1 MLKKI
6 LFLALTITLWSCSQG
21 AENDPTKETTQEE
34 GKESDYFNLQAGID
48 TEETSRAM
56 AWDIKTNGPQLHM
69 TEENMQSVV
78 IIKNKINS
86 TTYYANVTWQKTAGR
101 NHLSYIGKIQDIAT
115 GEDIKISGSGW
126 YIMGYV
132 GGDYDKTAQTVK
144 FNPNNVT
151 NSSAKIQGVP
161 IGKNLIKR
169 VPVYFPWTELSID
182 PESNNTIVNAVK
194 NGQRKGTILFKPL
207 GMMMRVQ
214 LTNEMDYSARYKK
227 IWFQT
232 NALNTN
238 NGHYKIDSS
247 SLPAIPTNTNTEVA
261 GSGTWIPASTTEPS
275 YTFYKDESLS
285 TPEDVVVASKQ
296 THSNYYLVWAMP
308 TPTSTTPVTHLLAE
322 AKRLSSNM
330 TEEATPKMNAVYIWG
345 STNMPQEDTKRIL
358 KTRLVRPKAALEFFS
373 TGYVKSSETSFTPIP
388 YTDTNGVDLW
398 NYDQISSSNF
408 APTGWHIPNYY
419 EGIALMVPVKSQ
431 FLKFG
436 VDNEFPVPNV
446 PTTINGERRT
456 STEDRFSTSSQY
468 PDVVYA
474 LRFADDKK
482 DQYSAWRY
490 TKDANKNIK
499 VECIVLGPSY
509 KGNIKD
515 ITQEDFWNYHQKD
528 IIKREYPIAASIK
541 YDIVQDYYGT
551 YYYNYTDRKDTPA
564 FWVTNVSGLAQE
576 DTYVHFLFLNT
587 DPKDGRLVMEHF
599 RRYRLDA
606 YDSPYPSIAPA
617 IALEDA
623 GTGWNRPE

>member
-6 LFLALTITLWSCSQG
+6 FFLALTMTLWSCSQG
-21 AENDPTKETTQEE
+21 AENDPTKDTAKEQ
-34 GKESDYFNLQAGID
+34 GKEYNNFNLQAGID
-48 TEETSRAM
+48 TKELSRAM
-56 AWDIKTNGPQLHM
+56 AWDIKADGPQLHM
-69 TEENMQSVV
+69 TEEDMQSV
-78 IIKNKINS
+78 IIITNKNTS
-86 TTYYANVTWQKTAGR
+86 TTYYAEITWKKTAGR
-101 NHLSYIGKIQDIAT
+101 NHLSYIGKLKDINT
-115 GEDIKISGSGW
+115 GNDIKISGSGW

-144 FNPNNVT
+144 FNPNNVAG
-151 NSSAKIQGVP
+151 NSAKIQGVP
-161 IGKNLIKR
+161 IGKNLTKR

-182 PESNNTIVNAVK
+182 PQSNNTIINAER

-238 NGHYKIDSS
+238 NGYYKIDSS
-247 SLPAIPTNTNTEVA
+247 SLPAIPTNTSTEVA
-261 GSGTWIPASTTEPS
+261 GSGIWVPASATEPN
-275 YTFYKDESLS
+275 YTFYTDANLS
-285 TPEDVVVASKQ
+285 TAEDVVVAAKQ
-296 THSNYYLVWAMP
+296 THANYYLVWAMP
-308 TPTSTTPVTHLLAE
+308 TTPAPTAPVTHLLAE
-322 AKRLSSNM
+322 AKRLSSSM
-330 TEEATPKMNAVYIWG
+330 TEEAVPKMNAVYIWG

-373 TGYVKSSETSFTPIP
+373 KEYVKPTDTFFNP
-388 YTDTNGVDLW
+388 YPNTDTNGISLW
-398 NYDQISSSNF
+398 DYNQISDPYF
-408 APTGWHIPNYY
+408 VKAGWHIPNYY
-419 EGIALMVPVKSQ
+419 EGVALMVPVKFQ
-431 FLKFG
+431 TLKFG
-436 VDNEFPVPNV
+436 VNKEFPVPNV
-446 PTTINGERRT
+446 PTVVNGERRT

-474 LRFADDKK
+474 LRFDDEKK

-509 KGNIKD
+509 KGSISD
-515 ITQEDFWNYHQKD
+515 IAKESFWTYHQMD
-528 IIKREYPIAASIK
+528 IIKREYPIAASMK
-541 YDIVQDYYGT
+541 YEDNRYY
-551 YYYNYTDRKDTPA
+551 YYEYNYTDRKNTPA
-564 FWVTNVSGLAQE
+564 FWVKNVDGLALK
-576 DTYVHFLFLNT
+576 DTYVHFMFLGIDPT
-587 DPKDGRLVMEHF
+587 DYRLVMEHF
-599 RRYRLDA
+599 RHYRLDA
-606 YDSPYPSIAPA
+606 YESPYPSIAPA

>member
-6 LFLALTITLWSCSQG
+6 LFLALTFTLWSCSQG

-56 AWDIKTNGPQLHM
+56 AWDIKNNGPQLHM
-69 TEENMQSVV
+69 TEEDMPSVV
-78 IIKNKINS
+78 IIKNRTTAI
-86 TTYYANVTWQKTAGR
+86 TYYANVTWKKTIGK
-101 NHLSYIGKIQDIAT
+101 NHLSYIGKLQDITT
-115 GEDIKISGSGW
+115 GKNIKISGSGW

-132 GGDYDKTAQTVK
+132 GGDYDRTTQTVK

-182 PESNNTIVNAVK
+182 PQSSNTIVNAVK

-285 TPEDVVVASKQ
+285 TLEDVVVASKQ

-322 AKRLSSNM
+322 AKRLSSSM

-373 TGYVKSSETSFTPIP
+373 IGYVKPYDTNNFTPYP
-388 YTDTNGVDLW
+388 NTNTNGVALW
-398 NYDQISSSNF
+398 NYNQISDPYF
-408 APTGWHIPNYY
+408 VKVGWHIPNYY
-419 EGIALMVPVKSQ
+419 EGVALMVPVKFQ
-431 FLKFG
+431 TLKFG
-436 VDNEFPVPNV
+436 VDNEFPVRNV
-446 PTTINGERRT
+446 PTIIHNELRT
-456 STEDRFSTSSQY
+456 SSEDRFSTSSQH
-468 PDVVYA
+468 PNVVYA
-474 LRFADDKK
+474 LRFADYKK

-490 TKDANKNIK
+490 TKDATKNIK

-509 KGNIKD
+509 KGSIAD
-515 ITQEDFWNYHQKD
+515 IAKESFWDYHQMD
-528 IIKREYPIAASIK
+528 IIKREYPIAASMK
-541 YDIVQDYYGT
+541 YDEDP
-551 YYYNYTDRKDTPA
+551 YYYYKYTDRKDTPA
-564 FWVTNVSGLAQE
+564 FWVTNVSGLVQE
-576 DTYVHFLFLNT
+576 DTYVHFVFLNT

-599 RRYRLDA
+599 RHYIFNN
-606 YDSPYPSIAPA
+606 YDNPPYPSIAPA
-617 IALEDA
+617 IAVEN
-623 GTGWNRPE
+623 TNTWTREE